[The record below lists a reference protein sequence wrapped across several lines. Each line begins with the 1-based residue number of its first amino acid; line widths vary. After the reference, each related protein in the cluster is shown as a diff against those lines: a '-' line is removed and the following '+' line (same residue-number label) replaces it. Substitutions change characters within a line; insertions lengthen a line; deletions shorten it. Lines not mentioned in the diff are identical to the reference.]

1 MTTLAYTY
9 YESRITGAQRMRTAS
24 NLGTGDNRRIMFHL
38 NFVLQYIHRH
48 GGRALVP
55 HAALPALTARVWS
68 NELLWNNGQFISI
81 ILSAIGVLVEYQPPI
96 IRHVYNQA
104 VCMTATPASDGAN
117 LAHME
122 VTIYAVTH
130 VLLEEELMPSLEE
143 ETLLEPATKSSI
155 EALERIR
162 VNDGDP
168 MCVCTI
174 CIEELAGGTE
184 ATKMPCS
191 HVYHVDCI
199 RQWLETSHS
208 CPLCRYAMPTQQLM
222 VRR

>member
-1 MTTLAYTY
+1 MTALAYTY

-24 NLGTGDNRRIMFHL
+24 DLGTGDNRRIMFHL

-55 HAALPALTARVWS
+55 HAALPALTAQFS
-68 NELLWNNGQFISI
+68 SDQLLWNNGQFISI

-96 IRHVYNQA
+96 IRHMYNQA
-104 VCMTATPASDGAN
+104 VCMTVTVTAASDSAN

-130 VLLEEELMPSLEE
+130 VLLEEELMLSLEE
-143 ETLLEPATKSSI
+143 EPLLEPATKSSI
-155 EALERIR
+155 EASERIR

-168 MCVCTI
+168 TCV
-174 CIEELAGGTE
+174 
-184 ATKMPCS
+184 
-191 HVYHVDCI
+191 
-199 RQWLETSHS
+199 
-208 CPLCRYAMPTQQLM
+208 
-222 VRR
+222 